1 MAHPRAKLT
10 VAGRR
15 LLVERVLEQ
24 GWPVGRA
31 AEAQDVSAA
40 TAYKWVR
47 RWRAEGLAGLAD
59 RGCRP
64 ACSPR
69 RLSADCERTI
79 LAYRAGSRVGRTGS
93 AGRWARPAPR
103 SARCCAATR
112 CPGCGSW
119 TGRAGRWCATSVSG
133 LGSCTT
139 D

>member
-24 GWPVGRA
+24 GWPVVRA

-64 ACSPR
+64 TASGRSWPTGPAAGWAAPD
-69 RLSADCERTI
+69 RLGAGRGPLYGLRGAAPPPGAPAVGAGPAE
-79 LAYRAGSRVGRTGS
+79 RAGGALPAS
-93 AGRWARPAPR
+93 AAWG
-103 SARCCAATR
+103 AALPTN
-112 CPGCGSW
+112 
-119 TGRAGRWCATSVSG
+119 
-133 LGSCTT
+133 
-139 D
+139 